1 MQKTHIGRD
10 PFSPSR
16 SSRGHPQVGET
27 FQSQDFIAFFSV
39 NIDEKISE
47 FEFEFCLDSD
57 GFIKNKDYKIPNYQ
71 VFLKVF

>member
-1 MQKTHIGRD
+1 MGD
-10 PFSPSR
+10 PC
-16 SSRGHPQVGET
+16 
-27 FQSQDFIAFFSV
+27 QSQDFIAFFSV

>member
-1 MQKTHIGRD
+1 MLIFT
-10 PFSPSR
+10 
-16 SSRGHPQVGET
+16 
-27 FQSQDFIAFFSV
+27 V

-71 VFLKVF
+71 VYIIILSFCLIAKSS